1 MRQVDGTTHEL
12 VGLTRV
18 NAQTE
23 HSLDGLVEVVGGH
36 ALEQSDGLVGG
47 VEVVAI
53 DALSGFAVLL
63 GTLYHLSFSL
73 SVRNRDAHRASGA
86 LDDLHAGL
94 DIASRQI
101 FHLDLGDFANL
112 RLGDRADLVGQ
123 RVLGALLNASTSSA
137 ELQPAGS

>member
-1 MRQVDGTTHEL
+1 MSR
-12 VGLTRV
+12 
-18 NAQTE
+18 
-23 HSLDGLVEVVGGH
+23 
-36 ALEQSDGLVGG
+36 SDGLVGG

-112 RLGDRADLVGQ
+112 RLVTEPTLWSAGSRC
-123 RVLGALLNASTSSA
+123 LLNASGLLQA